1 MSRKRQCFCAVVTTQ
16 NPDITLNELTRT
28 VSITPLDVDAVK
40 LAGDSL
46 ISESVS
52 NAAKADF
59 LVKWQQRGETV
70 EEVAALADFFRS
82 WARDPGLAAIA
93 PQAIDIVGTGGDK
106 SGTFN
111 ISTTTAIIVAA
122 GGVPVIKHG
131 NRSITSQTGSA
142 DLLEAIGIPLQAE
155 DNILQDALHTTNF
168 TFLFAPAFHPAFKTI
183 VPVRKELAAKGAKT
197 VFNILGPLI
206 NPARPAYQ
214 LMGVFS
220 EAWVAPLAEVLTK
233 VGVKSGVVAC
243 SKIGNQVMDELT
255 TIADNTVSAIG
266 EMDGDELELLAE
278 FIQKV
283 SGGSSAELKGG
294 DHETN
299 LKIFRSILS
308 YEANPSLLN
317 TLCLNAGVAFK
328 IARKVSSFEDGFEMA
343 QDLLKGGKVSEW
355 VQASSSFYASTK

>member
-16 NPDITLNELTRT
+16 NPDISLNELTNAVNNT
-28 VSITPLDVDAVK
+28 SLDVDDVR

-59 LVKWQQRGETV
+59 LIKWQQRGETV
-70 EEVAALADFFRS
+70 EEVATLADFFRS
-82 WARDPGLAAIA
+82 QARDPGLAAIA

-131 NRSITSQTGSA
+131 NRSITSKTGSA
-142 DLLEAIGIPLQAE
+142 DLLEAIGVPLQAE
-155 DNILQDALHTTNF
+155 DNILQDALHATNF
-168 TFLFAPAFHPAFKTI
+168 TFLFAPAFHPAFKAI
-183 VPVRKELAAKGAKT
+183 VPVRKELATKGAKT

-206 NPARPAYQ
+206 NPARPGYQ
-214 LMGVFS
+214 VMGVFS
-220 EAWVAPLAEVLTK
+220 EAWVSPLAEVLTK

-243 SKIGNQVMDELT
+243 SKKENQIMDEMT
-255 TIADNTVSAIG
+255 TIAENTIRAIG
-266 EMDGDELELLAE
+266 EMREDELELLDE
-278 FIQKV
+278 LIHRV
-283 SGGSSAELKGG
+283 SGGELADLKGG

-299 LKIFRSILS
+299 LKIFKSILS
-308 YEANPSLLN
+308 FEANPSLLN

-328 IARKVSSFEDGFEMA
+328 IVGKVPSFADGFDMA
-343 QDLLKGGKVSEW
+343 QDLLKGGRVSEW
-355 VQASSSFYASTK
+355 VQATSTFYASI